1 MTIAFFSR
9 AVRITIKC
17 HLSTSSFFEVYLA
30 PQLPHYKAYPFHP
43 APCLLLPK
51 HNNVGIL
58 IIHVLVLLSFSSSQA
73 QPQLR
78 FRPWTK
84 CWISLHNSPCCS
96 PWPLLRNGPP
106 GSASGAPFSPQPG
119 AAWSRFAFAPSL
131 DCSCLLTHCW
141 VTWIA
146 LLAQRLTGAGAG
158 RGGNAS
164 CCLTPL
170 SAAWFS
176 SLIQHVSTN
185 LTATSQAFRLPEF
198 FNAVY

>member
-96 PWPLLRNGPP
+96 PWPLLRNDPLEALVEHP
-106 GSASGAPFSPQPG
+106 SLHSQVLHG
-119 AAWSRFAFAPSL
+119 AALPFLPPWAALASSPTAGWHGLPSGHRDWPGQGQAGGQCL
-131 DCSCLLTHCW
+131 VLPYSSQCCSVLRPDPTCIYQSDCHFP
-141 VTWIA
+141 
-146 LLAQRLTGAGAG
+146 G
-158 RGGNAS
+158 
-164 CCLTPL
+164 L
-170 SAAWFS
+170 STTRVF
-176 SLIQHVSTN
+176 
-185 LTATSQAFRLPEF
+185 
-198 FNAVY
+198 